1 MAKDYAE
8 QLNRIGHKAELLV
21 TRFTTLKEDNERQR
35 ARIAELEATVR
46 TQHAELERQRLE
58 LEQFRITSAMAPDTA
73 TAKQA
78 RAVISEL
85 VRDIDVCI
93 ADLMKEV

>member
-8 QLNRIGHKAELLV
+8 LLNRVGHKAELLV
-21 TRFTTLKEDNERQR
+21 TRYATLREENSRLQ
-35 ARIAELEATVR
+35 ALVAELEARVR
-46 TQHAELERQRLE
+46 SQEAELERQRLE
-58 LEQFRITSAMAPDTA
+58 LEHFRISSAVAPDTE

-78 RAVISEL
+78 RAVITEL

>member
-8 QLNRIGHKAELLV
+8 LLTRVGHKAELLV
-21 TRFTTLKEDNERQR
+21 TRYEMLREENSRLQ
-35 ARIAELEATVR
+35 AQVAELEATVR
-46 TQHAELERQRLE
+46 TQEAELERQRLE
-58 LEQFRITSAMAPDTA
+58 LEHFRISSAVAPDTE

-78 RAVISEL
+78 RAVITEL

>member
-21 TRFTTLKEDNERQR
+21 TRFTTLREDNERLR
-35 ARIAELEATVR
+35 AQVAELEATLR
-46 TQHAELERQRLE
+46 KQQATIERQRLE
-58 LEQFRITSAMAPDTA
+58 LEQFRITSAMAPDTE